1 MIEQEKK
8 VIEGNLA
15 VKEQQ
20 IKIEE
25 IKNIPPPP
33 PVPEG
38 ATLEQKKEY
47 EVTRVKYEESRHER
61 MKELETKRV
70 MNTELHSKERELA
83 MKERELR
90 MADRELTIQERQ
102 LEIAHRKAA
111 HPPKSPLEHVTE
123 MAKKGTVFYYE
134 GKKVTS
140 NQAISL
146 LKENESLNI
155 SSSSNNGISTVKLS
169 KNGIKN

>member
-1 MIEQEKK
+1 
-8 VIEGNLA
+8 
-15 VKEQQ
+15 
-20 IKIEE
+20 
-25 IKNIPPPP
+25 
-33 PVPEG
+33 
-38 ATLEQKKEY
+38 
-47 EVTRVKYEESRHER
+47 
-61 MKELETKRV
+61 MK
-70 MNTELHSKERELA
+70 TELHSKERELA

-111 HPPKSPLEHVTE
+111 HPPKSPLDHITE
-123 MAKKGTVFYYE
+123 MAKKGAVFYYE

-140 NQAISL
+140 DKAISL

-155 SSSSNNGISTVKLS
+155 SSSSNDGVSTVKLS